1 MPAVCRAA
9 AHSLETLME
18 SKFLKSAR
26 SIIALAL
33 LLSAAMA
40 GAQTWKPEKQV
51 EIIIG
56 TSAGGPQDRMGR
68 AVQRILQD
76 KKLVATQ
83 LNVINKAGGGGAV
96 ALSYLNQ
103 HAGDGHYVAI
113 NALSTLTNHI
123 TGKSTIAPT
132 DLTPLAMMGAEYVG
146 VTVRAESPLKTG
158 KDVLDQLRKDPS
170 SLSVAVGTALGN
182 ATHLSFVLAMKAGGV
197 DIKKLR
203 TVVFG
208 SGGDSMTALLGGHVD
223 VAASAPSAMLPQVQ
237 AGKLR
242 IIVIGAPKR
251 LGGELAK
258 VPTWKE
264 LGVNSAFE
272 LWRGLAGP
280 KGMTR
285 AQIQFWD
292 GALGALVKTDDW
304 KKELAENQVEDIYK
318 NSADTG
324 KQWKE
329 EYDEVKGILT
339 ELGLAK

>member
-1 MPAVCRAA
+1 MRLIQMGAMRLSVLVAATLAA
-9 AHSLETLME
+9 AG
-18 SKFLKSAR
+18 
-26 SIIALAL
+26 
-33 LLSAAMA
+33 AA
-40 GAQTWKPEKQV
+40 AQTWKPEKAV

-76 KKLVATQ
+76 RKLVATP
-83 LNVINKAGGGGAV
+83 LNVVNKAGGGGAV

-103 HAGDGHYVAI
+103 HAGDGQFLAV

-123 TGKSTIAPT
+123 TGKSVIGPA

-146 VTVRAESPLKTG
+146 ITVRAESPLKTG

-197 DIKKLR
+197 DIKKLK

-242 IIVIGAPKR
+242 IIVIGAPAR

-258 VPTWKE
+258 IPTWKE

-280 KGMTR
+280 KGMSR

-292 GALGALVKTDDW
+292 GALGALVKTDEW
-304 KKELAENQVEDIYK
+304 KKELADNEVENIYK

-324 KQWKE
+324 RQWKL
-329 EYDEVKGILT
+329 EYDEVKAVLT
-339 ELGLAK
+339 ELGLAR

>member
-1 MPAVCRAA
+1 V
-9 AHSLETLME
+9 
-18 SKFLKSAR
+18 
-26 SIIALAL
+26 
-33 LLSAAMA
+33 
-40 GAQTWKPEKQV
+40 
-51 EIIIG
+51 
-56 TSAGGPQDRMGR
+56 
-68 AVQRILQD
+68 
-76 KKLVATQ
+76 
-83 LNVINKAGGGGAV
+83 
-96 ALSYLNQ
+96 
-103 HAGDGHYVAI
+103 

-123 TGKSTIAPT
+123 TGKSAIGPN

-146 VTVRAESPLKTG
+146 VTVRAESALKTG
-158 KDVLDQLRKDPS
+158 KDVLAQLKKDPG

-197 DIKKLR
+197 DIRKLK
-203 TVVFG
+203 TVVFN

-223 VAASAPSAMLPQVQ
+223 IAASAPSIMLPQVQ

-242 IIVIGAPKR
+242 IIVIGAPAR

-264 LGVNSAFE
+264 QGVNSAFE

-285 AQIQFWD
+285 SQIQFWD
-292 GALGALVKTDDW
+292 AALGTLVATDEW
-304 KKELAENQVEDIYK
+304 KKELADNLVENIYK

-324 KQWKE
+324 RQWKA
-329 EYDEVKGILT
+329 EYDEVRGILV

>member
-1 MPAVCRAA
+1 MV
-9 AHSLETLME
+9 
-18 SKFLKSAR
+18 SKNLYMAR
-26 SIIALAL
+26 SVVALAL
-33 LLSAAMA
+33 TLAAAVA

-68 AVQRILQD
+68 AVQRILQE

-103 HAGDGHYVAI
+103 HAGDGHYIAI

-264 LGVNSAFE
+264 LGVNAFE

-292 GALGALVKTDDW
+292 GALGALVKTEDW
-304 KKELAENQVEDIYK
+304 KKELTENQVEDIYK